1 MLGAKLVIKRGGSII
16 RPIFILALVLLLVKI
31 IYDLLAGH

>member
-16 RPIFILALVLLLVKI
+16 RPIFILALILLLIKI
-31 IYDLLAGH
+31 IYDLLTRH